1 MNPCRRLLT
10 ALLLALVGLPTGAAE
25 LRGNVRIEAMGQ
37 ALRPGEASQAVVYF
51 RPAAAFEA
59 PQPMPMAQM
68 VTRRKEFVP
77 RVLPITPGTKVRF
90 PNQDPILHNAF
101 SSSSGNTFDTGVYG
115 SGDGAEHVF
124 TKPGLVNVYCNVHHS
139 MAAYI
144 LVLDTPWFTQPD
156 AQGNFVLRDV
166 PEGPGDLVVY
176 HDRSAPWTA
185 RIDPSDA
192 PEQVVV
198 LELTRRK
205 VPPHM
210 NKFGKPYGRA
220 GNTRNY

>member
-1 MNPCRRLLT
+1 MTRQPGTLFLLILMAGTTT
-10 ALLLALVGLPTGAAE
+10 AAD
-25 LRGNVRIEAMGQ
+25 LRGTVRIEAKGQ
-37 ALRPGEASQAVVYF
+37 ALRAGEASNAVIYF

-59 PQPMPMAQM
+59 PAPLATAVM

-77 RVLPITPGTKVRF
+77 RVLPITPGTAVRF

-101 SSSSGNTFDTGVYG
+101 SANSGNAFDTGVYG
-115 SGDGAEHVF
+115 TGDGSEHVF

-156 AQGNFVLRDV
+156 AQGNFVLKDV
-166 PEGPGDLVVY
+166 PEGAGDLVVY
-176 HDRSAPWTA
+176 HDRTAPFMA
-185 RIDPSDA
+185 RIEAGTAGTQSI
-192 PEQVVV
+192 V

-210 NKFGKPYGRA
+210 NKFGKPYGRPGA
-220 GNTRNY
+220 NRNY

>member
-1 MNPCRRLLT
+1 MTSLSR
-10 ALLLALVGLPTGAAE
+10 ALMLVIMLPMAGVVAAADI
-25 LRGNVRIEAMGQ
+25 RGSIRIEAKGQ
-37 ALRPGEASQAVVYF
+37 SLRAGEASQAVVYF
-51 RPAAAFEA
+51 RPLSKFD
-59 PQPMPMAQM
+59 PPGPMATAQM

-77 RVLPITPGTKVRF
+77 RVLPITPGTAVRF

-101 SSSSGNTFDTGVYG
+101 SSSGSNAFDTGVYG
-115 SGDGAEHVF
+115 TGEGSEHVF
-124 TKPGLVNVYCNVHHS
+124 SKPGLVNVYCNVHHS

-156 AQGNFVLRDV
+156 AKGNFLLSGV

-176 HDRSAPWTA
+176 HDRTAPWSA
-185 RIDPSDA
+185 RIDA
-192 PEQVVV
+192 AAAAEQQIT
-198 LELTRRK
+198 LQLTRRK

-220 GNTRNY
+220 GANRNY